1 MKILE
6 KRMTPFL
13 ILAMLSAS
21 ADINLYSAE
30 ITTVTIRNNRVRIN
44 LERAKKIVF
53 EHSKIHSNNAK
64 LTKLILEKENKK
76 YVYAIEFYYK
86 NKRYRYNVD
95 ANTGKV
101 ITYSSTERLI
111 SDSRWGVGKDI
122 TFQAKNA
129 PAAAAPS
136 PAPIEQKTEPD
147 AYAYMENKF
156 EYSKRRY
163 SEEESYYRAKDENT
177 YLTDK
182 IREMEESYYRAKY
195 NFSRKEKN
203 VENIILEQLKKN
215 VYDDLNNASFE
226 EIILVNAEKSI
237 YKGTIKANYIEYNFK
252 INLSTG
258 EILKWKLK
266 K

>member
-30 ITTVTIRNNRVRIN
+30 ITTVTIRNNRVKIN

-129 PAAAAPS
+129 PAVAPS
-136 PAPIEQKTEPD
+136 PSPIEQKTERD
-147 AYAYMENKF
+147 GYADMQSMMGYR
-156 EYSKRRY
+156 KRIT
-163 SEEESYYRAKDENT
+163 EEESYD
-177 YLTDK
+177 
-182 IREMEESYYRAKY
+182 RAKY

-215 VYDDLNNASFE
+215 VYDNLNNALFE

-237 YKGTIKANYIEYNFK
+237 YKGTIKANYIEYDFK
-252 INLSTG
+252 INLSKG

>member
-30 ITTVTIRNNRVRIN
+30 ITTVTIRNNRVKIN

-129 PAAAAPS
+129 PAVAPS
-136 PAPIEQKTEPD
+136 PSPIEQKTERD
-147 AYAYMENKF
+147 GYADMQSMMGYR
-156 EYSKRRY
+156 KRIT
-163 SEEESYYRAKDENT
+163 EEESYD
-177 YLTDK
+177 
-182 IREMEESYYRAKY
+182 RAKY

-215 VYDDLNNASFE
+215 VYDDMNYASFE

-258 EILKWKLK
+258 KILKWKLK

>member
-13 ILAMLSAS
+13 ILAILSAS

-30 ITTVTIRNNRVRIN
+30 ITTVTIRNNRVKIN

-129 PAAAAPS
+129 PAAAPS

-163 SEEESYYRAKDENT
+163 SEEESYD
-177 YLTDK
+177 
-182 IREMEESYYRAKY
+182 RAKY

-215 VYDDLNNASFE
+215 VYDDLNYASFE

-237 YKGTIKANYIEYNFK
+237 YKGTIKANYIEYDFK

-258 EILKWKLK
+258 KILKWKLK

>member
-30 ITTVTIRNNRVRIN
+30 ITTVTIRNNRVKIN

-129 PAAAAPS
+129 PAAAPS
-136 PAPIEQKTEPD
+136 PAPIEQKTERD
-147 AYAYMENKF
+147 GYADMQSMMGYR
-156 EYSKRRY
+156 KRIT
-163 SEEESYYRAKDENT
+163 EEESYD
-177 YLTDK
+177 
-182 IREMEESYYRAKY
+182 RAKY

-215 VYDDLNNASFE
+215 VYDNLNNALFE

-258 EILKWKLK
+258 KILKWKLK

>member
-30 ITTVTIRNNRVRIN
+30 ITTVTIRNNRVKIN

-129 PAAAAPS
+129 PAVAPS
-136 PAPIEQKTEPD
+136 PSPIEQKTERD
-147 AYAYMENKF
+147 GYADMQSMMGYR
-156 EYSKRRY
+156 KRIT
-163 SEEESYYRAKDENT
+163 EEESYD
-177 YLTDK
+177 
-182 IREMEESYYRAKY
+182 RAKY

-215 VYDDLNNASFE
+215 VYDDLNYALFE

-237 YKGTIKANYIEYNFK
+237 YKGTIKANYIEYDFK

>member
-13 ILAMLSAS
+13 ILAILSAS

-30 ITTVTIRNNRVRIN
+30 ITTVTIRNNRVKIN

-129 PAAAAPS
+129 PAVAPS
-136 PAPIEQKTEPD
+136 PSPIEQKTEPD
-147 AYAYMENKF
+147 KYADMQSMM
-156 EYSKRRY
+156 EYSKRRT
-163 SEEESYYRAKDENT
+163 EEESYD
-177 YLTDK
+177 
-182 IREMEESYYRAKY
+182 RAKY

-215 VYDDLNNASFE
+215 VYDDLNYASFE

-258 EILKWKLK
+258 KILKWKLK

>member
-30 ITTVTIRNNRVRIN
+30 ITTVTIRNNRVKIN

-129 PAAAAPS
+129 PAVAPS
-136 PAPIEQKTEPD
+136 PSPIEQKTEPD

-163 SEEESYYRAKDENT
+163 SEEESYD
-177 YLTDK
+177 
-182 IREMEESYYRAKY
+182 RAKY

-215 VYDDLNNASFE
+215 VYDNLNYASFE

-237 YKGTIKANYIEYNFK
+237 YKGTIKANYIEYDFK

>member
-30 ITTVTIRNNRVRIN
+30 ITTVTIRNNRVKIN

-129 PAAAAPS
+129 PAAAPS
-136 PAPIEQKTEPD
+136 PAPIEQKTERD
-147 AYAYMENKF
+147 GYADMQSMM
-156 EYSKRRY
+156 EYSKRIT
-163 SEEESYYRAKDENT
+163 EEESYD
-177 YLTDK
+177 
-182 IREMEESYYRAKY
+182 RAKY

-215 VYDDLNNASFE
+215 VYDNLNNALFE

-237 YKGTIKANYIEYNFK
+237 YKGTIKANYIEYDFK

>member
-13 ILAMLSAS
+13 ILAMLSVS

-30 ITTVTIRNNRVRIN
+30 ITTVTIRNNRVKIN

-129 PAAAAPS
+129 PAAAPS

-163 SEEESYYRAKDENT
+163 SEEESYD
-177 YLTDK
+177 
-182 IREMEESYYRAKY
+182 RAKY

-215 VYDDLNNASFE
+215 VYDDLNYALFE

-237 YKGTIKANYIEYNFK
+237 YKGTIKANYIEYDFK

>member
-13 ILAMLSAS
+13 ILAILSAS

-30 ITTVTIRNNRVRIN
+30 ITTVTIRNNRVKIN

-129 PAAAAPS
+129 PAVAPS
-136 PAPIEQKTEPD
+136 PSPIEQKTERD
-147 AYAYMENKF
+147 GYADMQSMMGYR
-156 EYSKRRY
+156 KRIT
-163 SEEESYYRAKDENT
+163 EEESYD
-177 YLTDK
+177 
-182 IREMEESYYRAKY
+182 RAKY

-215 VYDDLNNASFE
+215 VYDDLKNALFE

-237 YKGTIKANYIEYNFK
+237 YKGTIKANYIEYDFK
-252 INLSTG
+252 INLSTR

>member
-13 ILAMLSAS
+13 ILAMLSVS

-30 ITTVTIRNNRVRIN
+30 ITTVTIRNNRVKIN

-129 PAAAAPS
+129 PAVAPS

-147 AYAYMENKF
+147 AYADMQSKLEF
-156 EYSKRRY
+156 SKRIT
-163 SEEESYYRAKDENT
+163 E
-177 YLTDK
+177 
-182 IREMEESYYRAKY
+182 EESYYRAKY

-215 VYDDLNNASFE
+215 VYDDLNYASFE
-226 EIILVNAEKSI
+226 EIILIDAEKSI

-258 EILKWKLK
+258 KILKWKLK

>member
-30 ITTVTIRNNRVRIN
+30 ITTVTIRNNRVKIN

-111 SDSRWGVGKDI
+111 SDSRWGVGKD

-129 PAAAAPS
+129 PAVAPS
-136 PAPIEQKTEPD
+136 PSPIEQKTERD
-147 AYAYMENKF
+147 GYADMQSMMGYR
-156 EYSKRRY
+156 KRIT
-163 SEEESYYRAKDENT
+163 EEESYD
-177 YLTDK
+177 
-182 IREMEESYYRAKY
+182 RAKY

-215 VYDDLNNASFE
+215 VYDDLNYASFE

-237 YKGTIKANYIEYNFK
+237 YKGTIKANYIEYDFK

-258 EILKWKLK
+258 QILKWKLK

>member
-30 ITTVTIRNNRVRIN
+30 ITTVTIRNNRVKIN

-129 PAAAAPS
+129 PAVAPS
-136 PAPIEQKTEPD
+136 PSPIEQKTERD
-147 AYAYMENKF
+147 GYADMQSMMGYR
-156 EYSKRRY
+156 KRIT
-163 SEEESYYRAKDENT
+163 EEESYD
-177 YLTDK
+177 
-182 IREMEESYYRAKY
+182 RAKY

-215 VYDDLNNASFE
+215 VYDDLNYASFE

-258 EILKWKLK
+258 KILKWKLK

>member
-30 ITTVTIRNNRVRIN
+30 ITTVTIRNNRVKIN

-129 PAAAAPS
+129 PAAAPS
-136 PAPIEQKTEPD
+136 PAPIEQKTERD
-147 AYAYMENKF
+147 GYADMQSMMGYR
-156 EYSKRRY
+156 KRIT
-163 SEEESYYRAKDENT
+163 EEESYD
-177 YLTDK
+177 
-182 IREMEESYYRAKY
+182 RAKY
-195 NFSRKEKN
+195 NFSKKEKN

-215 VYDDLNNASFE
+215 VYDNLNNALFE

-237 YKGTIKANYIEYNFK
+237 YKGTIKANYIEYDFK

>member
-30 ITTVTIRNNRVRIN
+30 ITTVTIRNNRVKIN

-129 PAAAAPS
+129 PAVAPS
-136 PAPIEQKTEPD
+136 PSPIEQKTERD
-147 AYAYMENKF
+147 GYADMQSMMGYR
-156 EYSKRRY
+156 KRIT
-163 SEEESYYRAKDENT
+163 EEESYD
-177 YLTDK
+177 
-182 IREMEESYYRAKY
+182 RAKY

-215 VYDDLNNASFE
+215 VYDDLNYASFE

-237 YKGTIKANYIEYNFK
+237 YKGTIKANYIEYDFK
-252 INLSTG
+252 INLSTR

>member
-1 MKILE
+1 MKTLK
-6 KRMTPFL
+6 KRVKPFL
-13 ILAMLSAS
+13 ILAMLPTAS
-21 ADINLYSAE
+21 GINLYSSE
-30 ITTVTIRNNRVRIN
+30 ITTVTIRNNRVKIN
-44 LERAKKIVF
+44 LEKAKKIVF
-53 EHSKIHSNNAK
+53 EHSKVHSNNVK

-76 YVYAIEFYYK
+76 YVYAIEFYYR
-86 NKRYRYNVD
+86 NKKYRYNVD
-95 ANTGKV
+95 ANTGRV
-101 ITYSSTERLI
+101 ITHSSSENLV

-129 PAAAAPS
+129 PAVAPS
-136 PAPIEQKTEPD
+136 PSPIEQKTESD
-147 AYAYMENKF
+147 AYAYMENKL

-163 SEEESYYRAKDENT
+163 SE
-177 YLTDK
+177 
-182 IREMEESYYRAKY
+182 EESYYRAKY

-215 VYDDLNNASFE
+215 IYDDLNNASFE
-226 EIILVNAEKSI
+226 EIILIDAEKSI

>member
-129 PAAAAPS
+129 PAAAPS
-136 PAPIEQKTEPD
+136 PAPIEQRTEPD
-147 AYAYMENKF
+147 AYADMQSKLEF
-156 EYSKRRY
+156 SKRIT
-163 SEEESYYRAKDENT
+163 EEESYD
-177 YLTDK
+177 
-182 IREMEESYYRAKY
+182 RAKY

-203 VENIILEQLKKN
+203 VEIIILEQLKKD

>member
-30 ITTVTIRNNRVRIN
+30 ITTVTIRNNRVKIN

-129 PAAAAPS
+129 PAAASS
-136 PAPIEQKTEPD
+136 PAPIEQRTEPD
-147 AYAYMENKF
+147 AYADMQSKLEF
-156 EYSKRRY
+156 SKRIT
-163 SEEESYYRAKDENT
+163 EEESYD
-177 YLTDK
+177 
-182 IREMEESYYRAKY
+182 RAKY

-203 VENIILEQLKKN
+203 VEIIILEQLKKN

>member
-30 ITTVTIRNNRVRIN
+30 ITTVTIRNNRVKIN

-129 PAAAAPS
+129 PAAAPS

-163 SEEESYYRAKDENT
+163 SEEESYD
-177 YLTDK
+177 
-182 IREMEESYYRAKY
+182 RAKY

-215 VYDDLNNASFE
+215 VYDDLNYASFE

-258 EILKWKLK
+258 KVLSWKLK

>member
-13 ILAMLSAS
+13 ILAMLSVS

-30 ITTVTIRNNRVRIN
+30 ITTVTIRNNRVKIN

-129 PAAAAPS
+129 PAAAPS
-136 PAPIEQKTEPD
+136 PALIEQKTEPD
-147 AYAYMENKF
+147 KYADMQSMM
-156 EYSKRRY
+156 EYSKRIT
-163 SEEESYYRAKDENT
+163 EEESYD
-177 YLTDK
+177 
-182 IREMEESYYRAKY
+182 RAKY

-215 VYDDLNNASFE
+215 VYDNLNYASFE
-226 EIILVNAEKSI
+226 EIILIDAEKSI

>member
-13 ILAMLSAS
+13 ILAILSAS

-30 ITTVTIRNNRVRIN
+30 ITTVTIRNNRVKIN

-129 PAAAAPS
+129 PAAAPS

-163 SEEESYYRAKDENT
+163 SEEESYD
-177 YLTDK
+177 
-182 IREMEESYYRAKY
+182 RAKY

-215 VYDDLNNASFE
+215 VYDNLNNALFE

-237 YKGTIKANYIEYNFK
+237 YKGTIKANYIEYDFK

-258 EILKWKLK
+258 KILKWKLK

>member
-13 ILAMLSAS
+13 ILAILSAS

-30 ITTVTIRNNRVRIN
+30 ITTVTIRNNRVKIN

-136 PAPIEQKTEPD
+136 PAPIEQKTETD
-147 AYAYMENKF
+147 AYAYMENKL

-163 SEEESYYRAKDENT
+163 SEEESYD
-177 YLTDK
+177 
-182 IREMEESYYRAKY
+182 RAKY

-203 VENIILEQLKKN
+203 VEIIILEQLKKN

>member
-30 ITTVTIRNNRVRIN
+30 ITTVTIRNNRVKIN

-129 PAAAAPS
+129 PAAAPS

-163 SEEESYYRAKDENT
+163 SEEGSAKHVE
-177 YLTDK
+177 
-182 IREMEESYYRAKY
+182 
-195 NFSRKEKN
+195 KEKN
-203 VENIILEQLKKN
+203 VEEMILEKLKRKVSEN
-215 VYDDLNNASFE
+215 LENASFE
-226 EIILVNAEKSI
+226 EIILVDAEKSI
-237 YKGTIKANYIEYNFK
+237 YKGTIKANYIEYDFK
-252 INLSTG
+252 INLSTR

>member
-129 PAAAAPS
+129 PAVAPS
-136 PAPIEQKTEPD
+136 PSPIEQKTERD
-147 AYAYMENKF
+147 GYADMQSMMGYR
-156 EYSKRRY
+156 KRIT
-163 SEEESYYRAKDENT
+163 EEESYD
-177 YLTDK
+177 
-182 IREMEESYYRAKY
+182 RAKY

-215 VYDDLNNASFE
+215 VYDDLNYASFE

-258 EILKWKLK
+258 KILKWKLK

>member
-30 ITTVTIRNNRVRIN
+30 ITTVTIRNNRVKIN

-129 PAAAAPS
+129 PAAAPS
-136 PAPIEQKTEPD
+136 PAPIEQRTEPD
-147 AYAYMENKF
+147 AYADMQSKLEF
-156 EYSKRRY
+156 SKRIT
-163 SEEESYYRAKDENT
+163 EEESYD
-177 YLTDK
+177 
-182 IREMEESYYRAKY
+182 RAKY

-203 VENIILEQLKKN
+203 VEIIILEQLKKN

>member
-13 ILAMLSAS
+13 ILAILSAS

-30 ITTVTIRNNRVRIN
+30 ITTVTIRNNRVKIN

-129 PAAAAPS
+129 PAVAPS
-136 PAPIEQKTEPD
+136 PSPIEQKTERD
-147 AYAYMENKF
+147 GYADMQSMME
-156 EYSKRRY
+156 YRKRIT
-163 SEEESYYRAKDENT
+163 EEESYD
-177 YLTDK
+177 
-182 IREMEESYYRAKY
+182 RAKY

-215 VYDDLNNASFE
+215 VYDDLKNALFE

-237 YKGTIKANYIEYNFK
+237 YKGTIKANYIEYDFK

-258 EILKWKLK
+258 KILKWKLK

>member
-30 ITTVTIRNNRVRIN
+30 ITTVTIRNNRVKIN

-129 PAAAAPS
+129 PAAAPS
-136 PAPIEQKTEPD
+136 PAPIEQKTERD
-147 AYAYMENKF
+147 GYADMQSMMGYR
-156 EYSKRRY
+156 KRIT
-163 SEEESYYRAKDENT
+163 EEESYD
-177 YLTDK
+177 
-182 IREMEESYYRAKY
+182 RAKY

-215 VYDDLNNASFE
+215 VYDNLNNALFE

-237 YKGTIKANYIEYNFK
+237 YKGTIKANYIEYDFK

-258 EILKWKLK
+258 KILKWKLK

>member
-13 ILAMLSAS
+13 ILAILSAS

-30 ITTVTIRNNRVRIN
+30 ITTVTIRNNRVKIN

-129 PAAAAPS
+129 PAAAPS
-136 PAPIEQKTEPD
+136 PAPIEQKTERD
-147 AYAYMENKF
+147 GYADMQSMMGYR
-156 EYSKRRY
+156 KRIT
-163 SEEESYYRAKDENT
+163 EEESYD
-177 YLTDK
+177 
-182 IREMEESYYRAKY
+182 RAKY

-215 VYDDLNNASFE
+215 VYDNLNNALFE

-237 YKGTIKANYIEYNFK
+237 YKGTIKANYIEYDFK

-258 EILKWKLK
+258 KILKWKLK

>member
-30 ITTVTIRNNRVRIN
+30 ITTVTIRNNRVKIN

-129 PAAAAPS
+129 PAAAPS

-163 SEEESYYRAKDENT
+163 SEEESYD
-177 YLTDK
+177 
-182 IREMEESYYRAKY
+182 RAKY

-215 VYDDLNNASFE
+215 VYDNLNNALFE

-237 YKGTIKANYIEYNFK
+237 YKGTIKANYIEYDFK

>member
-13 ILAMLSAS
+13 ILAILSAS

-30 ITTVTIRNNRVRIN
+30 ITTVTIRNNRVKIN

-111 SDSRWGVGKDI
+111 SDSRWGVGKDNI

-129 PAAAAPS
+129 PAVAPS
-136 PAPIEQKTEPD
+136 PAPIGQKTEPD

-163 SEEESYYRAKDENT
+163 SEEESYD
-177 YLTDK
+177 
-182 IREMEESYYRAKY
+182 RAKY

-215 VYDDLNNASFE
+215 VYDDLNYASFE

-258 EILKWKLK
+258 KILKWKLK

>member
-30 ITTVTIRNNRVRIN
+30 ITTVTIRNNRVKIN

-129 PAAAAPS
+129 PAAAPS

-163 SEEESYYRAKDENT
+163 SEEESYD
-177 YLTDK
+177 
-182 IREMEESYYRAKY
+182 RAKY

-215 VYDDLNNASFE
+215 VYDDLNYASFE

-237 YKGTIKANYIEYNFK
+237 YKGTIKANYIEYDFK
-252 INLSTG
+252 INLSKG

>member
-30 ITTVTIRNNRVRIN
+30 ITTVTIRNNRVKIN

-129 PAAAAPS
+129 PAVAPS
-136 PAPIEQKTEPD
+136 PSPIEQKTERD
-147 AYAYMENKF
+147 GYADMQSMMGYR
-156 EYSKRRY
+156 KRIT
-163 SEEESYYRAKDENT
+163 EEESYD
-177 YLTDK
+177 
-182 IREMEESYYRAKY
+182 RAKY

-215 VYDDLNNASFE
+215 VYDDLNYASFE

-237 YKGTIKANYIEYNFK
+237 YKGTIKANYIEYDFK

>member
-129 PAAAAPS
+129 PAVAPS
-136 PAPIEQKTEPD
+136 PSPIEQKTERD
-147 AYAYMENKF
+147 EYADMQSMM
-156 EYSKRRY
+156 EYSKRIT
-163 SEEESYYRAKDENT
+163 EEESYD
-177 YLTDK
+177 
-182 IREMEESYYRAKY
+182 RAKY

-203 VENIILEQLKKN
+203 IENIILEQLKKN
-215 VYDDLNNASFE
+215 VYDDLNYASFE

-237 YKGTIKANYIEYNFK
+237 YKGTIKANYIEYDFK

>member
-13 ILAMLSAS
+13 ILAMLSVS

-30 ITTVTIRNNRVRIN
+30 ITTVTIRNNRVKIN

-129 PAAAAPS
+129 PAAAPS
-136 PAPIEQKTEPD
+136 PALIEQKTEPD
-147 AYAYMENKF
+147 KYADMQSMM
-156 EYSKRRY
+156 EYSKRIT
-163 SEEESYYRAKDENT
+163 EEESYD
-177 YLTDK
+177 
-182 IREMEESYYRAKY
+182 RAKY

-215 VYDDLNNASFE
+215 VYDNLNYASFE
-226 EIILVNAEKSI
+226 EIILIDAEKSI

-258 EILKWKLK
+258 KILKWKLK